1 MKYTSLSVVVLGLLA
16 TLTGCSGFESDGNSS
31 SGGATDGIGGVGTGG
46 AGTGAAPTAT
56 CGNGV
61 IDPGETCDP
70 PSTCPESCNDD
81 NMCTTDLRSGSSI
94 TCDAA
99 CVNNVRTECVPNDGC
114 CPAGCDSSVDSDC
127 SATCD
132 NGVVDAGETC
142 DPVASCPATCDD
154 GDACTL
160 DQMTGSAQNCSVA
173 CSHTTISAC
182 VAGDG
187 CCPSGCVS
195 TNDSDCTGGI
205 GGAPG
210 TGGTPGTGGATGG
223 APGTG
228 GTPGTGGGPGTG
240 GTPGTGGA
248 TGGTPGTGGA
258 TGGTPGTGG
267 GETGGAGGEAP
278 ACEES
283 SIADSP
289 STLGVSV
296 TGAEVVVHKE
306 IFGLLMETLGNDV
319 NNGVWVGTGSA
330 IPNTAGVRNDII
342 EGMKEAGVG
351 AIEWPGGC
359 AANNFNW
366 EANKNPSNTMGVDR
380 FMDFVTEIGAE
391 PVLAGRPNSQY
402 AASNRAW
409 IEYVNNNPDHPEWN
423 VKYFKIGN
431 EVWGCGGNLGHDAAA
446 EATYEGWYNAS
457 YDLLSAPVNGKE
469 LFLVAA
475 TAGIWTVDPN
485 NSNDWINLMLG
496 SIGEKIDGIEVHDYI
511 YYPDSVPCVG
521 FSDDQYYDIV
531 YLAGEGQM
539 APRLVNIREIMDRQD
554 PSGRIKIIEDEWGDW
569 LQNWDASDDWLQ
581 QNTVMDALSAA
592 ITLNV
597 FMANADRVQMAG
609 LAQAVNVI
617 HSLFLTN
624 SKSGGTDLVKTPT
637 FYVFK
642 MFKPHHTDDARWAPN
657 TLASEKITGNGQTF
671 NVLSSGATV
680 NAAGQ
685 VTISLANVDLVGS
698 RDVTVTLD
706 SATAR
711 YAMASATVI
720 TGPAKDSFNDFGQ
733 PEVVNIQPL
742 DAASYDL
749 CGRKLKVTLPSKSV
763 VTLTL
768 DPR

>member
-1 MKYTSLSVVVLGLLA
+1 VKHNAGSAVVLGIMA
-16 TLTGCSGFESDGNSS
+16 SITACSSMDSAVDAG
-31 SGGATDGIGGVGTGG
+31 SGGATASAGGAETGG
-46 AGTGAAPTAT
+46 APAAV

-70 PSTCPESCNDD
+70 ASTCPESCDD
-81 NMCTTDLRSGSSI
+81 GNKCTTDQRTGSSI
-94 TCDAA
+94 ACNAA
-99 CVNNVRTECVPNDGC
+99 CVNTVRTECVPNDGC
-114 CPAGCDSSVDSDC
+114 CPAGCDSGSDSDC
-127 SATCD
+127 SASCG
-132 NGVVDAGETC
+132 NGVVDGKETC
-142 DPVASCPATCDD
+142 DPPGSCPATCDD
-154 GDACTL
+154 GAACTL
-160 DQMTGSAQNCSVA
+160 DQMTGSAQTCSVA

-182 VAGDG
+182 SSGDG
-187 CCPSGCVS
+187 CCPGGCDA
-195 TNDSDCTGGI
+195 TNDGDCTGGT
-205 GGAPG
+205 GGAPATGGAPSTGGATGGTPG
-210 TGGTPGTGGATGG
+210 TGGTPSTGGATGG

-228 GTPGTGGGPGTG
+228 GTPS
-240 GTPGTGGA
+240 TGGA
-248 TGGTPGTGGA
+248 TGGTPATGGV
-258 TGGTPGTGG
+258 TGGTPATGG

-278 ACEES
+278 TCEES
-283 SIADSP
+283 SVAESP
-289 STLGVSV
+289 RSLGVDVDGASV
-296 TGAEVVVHKE
+296 PVPKE

-319 NNGVWVGTGSA
+319 NNGVWVGTSSA

-391 PVLAGRPNSQY
+391 PVLVGRPSSQY

-409 IEYVNNNPDHPEWN
+409 VEYVNNNPDHPEWRL
-423 VKYFKIGN
+423 KYFKIGN

-446 EATYEGWYNAS
+446 EATYEGWYNAA
-457 YDLLSAPVNGKE
+457 YEQLSAPVNGKE

-475 TAGIWTVDPN
+475 TAGIWTIDPN
-485 NSNDWINLMLG
+485 NSNDWINLLLG
-496 SIGEKIDGIEVHDYI
+496 NIGEKVDGIEIHDYI

-521 FSDDQYYDIV
+521 FSEDQYYDIV

-539 APRLVNIREIMDRQD
+539 APRLAKIKTILDRQD
-554 PSGRIKIIEDEWGDW
+554 PSGRVKIIEDEWGDW
-569 LQNWDASDDWLQ
+569 LMNWNASDDWLQ

-592 ITLNV
+592 ITLNT

-642 MFKPHHTDDARWAPN
+642 MFKPHHSNGAKWASN
-657 TLASEKITGNGQTF
+657 TLSSEKITGNGKTF

-685 VTISLANVDLVGS
+685 VTVSLANVDLVNT
-698 RDVTVTLD
+698 RDVTITLQ
-706 SATAR
+706 SATTR

-720 TGPAKDSFNDFGQ
+720 TGPAKDSYNDFGR

-742 DAASYDL
+742 DASSYEL